1 NNGQRVLD
9 AVGLLSGF
17 KARMATAR
25 TIAIEGP
32 GGRRY
37 ATLDYR
43 VLRVPF
49 PRFAVV
55 LRADLQE
62 HLLRGAVSA
71 GVGVEFGRRCRDVA
85 RQGKGI
91 ALRFADGSA
100 AESSVV
106 LAADGVHS
114 AVRAGSG
121 FGGSRRAIGEG
132 ALRGVVERPTPGGIV
147 REIWLDDGRIFG
159 IAPLSQDRTYF
170 YSSLPAR

>member
-1 NNGQRVLD
+1 R
-9 AVGLLSGF
+9 AVGEASLL
-17 KARMATAR
+17 
-25 TIAIEGP
+25 
-32 GGRRY
+32 
-37 ATLDYR
+37 
-43 VLRVPF
+43 V
-49 PRFAVV
+49 
-55 LRADLQE
+55 
-62 HLLRGAVSA
+62 GAAPA
-71 GVGVEFGRRCRDVA
+71 GVRAEFGRRCTGA
-85 RQGKGI
+85 AGKGKDI
-91 ALRFADGSA
+91 VLRFADGSA